1 MDSLMTVSWVLD
13 RWQVKVV
20 LILLFVAFA
29 INYEISNWPEA
40 QQRQRS
46 LEDEFRH
53 ISPSPQ
59 TKPLLYDAN
68 HKGRTALVSQSYQT
82 ALTYPEIRSFYDREL
97 ARNGWLF
104 LSEHQHLDWWRD
116 FGGMT
121 ASYCKGPFR
130 ASVQY
135 AGAKAQYSWDYTLD
149 LSWGLD
155 SSAECLPHEH
165 GRDQAAV
172 TPT

>member
-13 RWQVKVV
+13 RWQVKG
-20 LILLFVAFA
+20 ILMLVFAAFA
-29 INYEISNWPEA
+29 IHYEISNWPQA
-40 QQRQRS
+40 QRQQRS

-59 TKPLLYDAN
+59 SKPLLYDAN
-68 HKGRTALVSQSYQT
+68 HKGRTALVAQSYRT
-82 ALTYPEIRSFYDREL
+82 ALTYPEIRAFYDREL

-104 LSEHQHLDWWRD
+104 LSEHRNRDWGRD
-116 FGGMT
+116 FGGVT
-121 ASYCKGPFR
+121 AEYCKGLFR

-135 AGAKAQYSWDYTLD
+135 AGAKAQYDWDYTLD

-155 SSAECLPHEH
+155 SPTECLPHESQ
-165 GRDQAAV
+165 RDQAA
-172 TPT
+172 TKPT